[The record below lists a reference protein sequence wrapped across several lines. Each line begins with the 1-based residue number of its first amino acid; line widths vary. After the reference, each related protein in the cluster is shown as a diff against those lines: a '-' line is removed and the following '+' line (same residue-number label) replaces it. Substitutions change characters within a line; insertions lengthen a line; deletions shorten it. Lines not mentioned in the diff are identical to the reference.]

1 MNVPPPSGVKTSY
14 WLPSGSVRIG
24 GIAPAGLRGSGVGS
38 TAVDDRR
45 TVMSSVTVQLTSSV
59 NGALHD
65 SDGAAIVIVKVPSA
79 SRRLHSLHRCLSSV
93 FADWGSAAA
102 RLRQLRSAGSLADNA
117 RQPTDAQAGLL
128 LGHSQGVTT
137 CAAMK
142 SGAAVRACY
151 RDVVNRCRS
160 RCVGPAA
167 FLEQRLRGG
176 TRRRSTDP
184 SRSPVAAC
192 RSD

>member
-1 MNVPPPSGVKTSY
+1 MV
-14 WLPSGSVRIG
+14 
-24 GIAPAGLRGSGVGS
+24 PAGFTGTGVGS

-45 TVMSSVTVQLTSSV
+45 TVMSSVTVQRTSSV

-151 RDVVNRCRS
+151 RDVVSPIRS
-160 RCVGPAA
+160 RYVGRAA
-167 FLEQRLRGG
+167 FLVLRSEAVHAVDQHI
-176 TRRRSTDP
+176 T

-192 RSD
+192 RSDF